1 MKLFADKS
9 FEKLTLLSVAF
20 YIFMLAVCA
29 KGVYLY
35 ANQHPSEE
43 ELLVV
48 TGIVRDVRL
57 GGDGSAT
64 RLKVESEHGTRRY
77 SSYYGIVWPGMER
90 IRPGDRVELLAERNR
105 LNKNE
110 LIEGKSYYIW
120 GLVHQ
125 QQRLIHY
132 ADVRELVQGKE
143 ATINRYINRWLAA
156 SLLFLAA
163 AGVRKMIMS
172 SK

>member
-1 MKLFADKS
+1 
-9 FEKLTLLSVAF
+9 
-20 YIFMLAVCA
+20 
-29 KGVYLY
+29 
-35 ANQHPSEE
+35 
-43 ELLVV
+43 
-48 TGIVRDVRL
+48 
-57 GGDGSAT
+57 
-64 RLKVESEHGTRRY
+64 
-77 SSYYGIVWPGMER
+77 MER

-110 LIEGKSYYIW
+110 LIEGKRYYIW

-125 QQRLIHY
+125 QQRIIHY

-156 SLLFLAA
+156 SFLFLAV

-172 SK
+172 RK